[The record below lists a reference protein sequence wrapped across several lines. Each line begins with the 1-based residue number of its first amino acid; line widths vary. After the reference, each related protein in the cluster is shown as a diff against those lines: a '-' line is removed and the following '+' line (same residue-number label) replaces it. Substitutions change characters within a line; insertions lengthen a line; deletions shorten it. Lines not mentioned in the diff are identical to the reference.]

1 MDFNLIKSVHLDV
14 FNFQIL
20 MIVILA
26 RVKTTE
32 HVLTELATTLAL
44 AYLDFKGQ
52 TVVSVR
58 YFYSFNKR
66 AQLTVSQRERFLV

>member
-1 MDFNLIKSVHLDV
+1 
-14 FNFQIL
+14 
-20 MIVILA
+20 MIAILA

-32 HVLTELATTLAL
+32 HVLMELATTLAL

-58 YFYSFNKR
+58 YFYSFSKG
-66 AQLTVSQRERFLV
+66 AQLTVSQRELFLV

>member
-1 MDFNLIKSVHLDV
+1 MS
-14 FNFQIL
+14 FQIL

-26 RVKTTE
+26 RAKTTE
-32 HVLTELATTLAL
+32 HVLTEWATTLVL

-52 TVVSVR
+52 TVASVR

>member
-1 MDFNLIKSVHLDV
+1 MS
-14 FNFQIL
+14 FQIL

-52 TVVSVR
+52 TVASVR
-58 YFYSFNKR
+58 YFYSFNKC
-66 AQLTVSQRERFLV
+66 AQLTVRQREQFLV